1 MDTTEESNFEK
12 YLEKEQ
18 DNDYERLNKME
29 IILFN
34 SHVPKHEFIKILE

>member
-29 IILFN
+29 IINIFL
-34 SHVPKHEFIKILE
+34 